1 MQKISVYWNLCACE
15 SASVA
20 ASWTSEVSRQMWRL
34 YPSKVRVQFLQT
46 RTHVLIVLLC
56 TFEQVKK
63 NHELLEVITNL
74 QGSKTNVIE
83 VFRNTEQTRS
93 LFFLHGALYKS
104 ASYFTKNQVLQ
115 KSFLS
120 KFTIMFMKSWEEHFP
135 KFLCQKATVHNYI
148 LKRSVTNKDRYILVV
163 YTDYTYWLG

>member
-1 MQKISVYWNLCACE
+1 M
-15 SASVA
+15 
-20 ASWTSEVSRQMWRL
+20 
-34 YPSKVRVQFLQT
+34 QT

-115 KSFLS
+115 K
-120 KFTIMFMKSWEEHFP
+120 
-135 KFLCQKATVHNYI
+135 
-148 LKRSVTNKDRYILVV
+148 
-163 YTDYTYWLG
+163 